1 MEYFVKTN
9 GSDFNDGTE
18 SSPFKTISKAASVA
32 VAGDTVTVFGGTYR
46 EWVRP
51 QNGGRNDGERIV
63 YRAAKGERPVIK
75 GSEEVKGWKNEGGSV
90 WSATVPN
97 SLWTKGG
104 GNGVNPFAKPVWGD
118 WVVWPLKKPVHL
130 GDVYLNGKSMY
141 EAMSLEEVRAAK
153 KRTSGFNPP
162 WTKHKEKILEPQN
175 TVYQWFA
182 QVENETTKIY
192 ANFQTFDPNKELV
205 EVNVR
210 QSCFYPDKIGLDYI
224 TLDGFEICQAASPWA
239 PPTADQPGMIG
250 PRWAKGW
257 IIQNC
262 VVHDAKCSAISLGKE
277 GSTGDNDCTKFR
289 EKPGY
294 QFQMEAVFKALKAGW
309 SKEKIGS
316 HLVRDNIIYD
326 CGQNGIVGHMGCA
339 FSVIERNHIYN
350 IAVKHEYFGHEIG
363 GIKLHAAIDV
373 QIRNNNI
380 HNCTL
385 GTWLD
390 WETQGTRI
398 SSNLYYANDRDL
410 MVEVSHGPYIV
421 DNNIFASDYN
431 FDNISQGGA
440 YVHNLCLGT
449 MRREQVMDRA
459 TPYHYP
465 HSTEPMGTALI
476 FSGDDRVL
484 QNIYVGGAKAWTE
497 QSLGGTD
504 SYNKNLFLT
513 SMGSWIFDFMGAPT
527 SANKKKWAAAFKAL
541 GELFATSSFATA
553 PSAASFADYKRN
565 VAKAGDGDHDV
576 FMRVQQAVYI
586 KGNHY
591 AGGAPRFAA
600 EKKFTA
606 SEKNP
611 GVKIVVEGNKTY
623 IKFNADKNLLS
634 ARAALVSTKDFQAT
648 RISGARFDGP
658 DGKDIVFD
666 KDILGKTRQKDG
678 AILPGPFAE
687 LKEGTNKILVWDSG
701 KIN

>member
-1 MEYFVKTN
+1 MEYFVKTT

-18 SSPFKTISKAASVA
+18 SSPFKTISKAAA
-32 VAGDTVTVFGGTYR
+32 LAQAGDTVTVFGGTYR

-51 QNGGRNDGERIV
+51 QNGGRNDNERIV

-75 GSEEVKGWKNEGGSV
+75 GSEEVSGWKNEGGSL
-90 WSATVPN
+90 WSVTVPN
-97 SLWTKGG
+97 TIWAKGG

-118 WVVWPLKKPVHL
+118 WVVWPLEKPVHL
-130 GDVYLNGKSMY
+130 GDVYINGKSLY
-141 EAMSLEEVRAAK
+141 EAMSLEEVRSPK
-153 KRTSGFNPP
+153 KRTTGYNPP
-162 WTKHKEKILEPQN
+162 WTKHEEPILEPEK

-182 QVENETTKIY
+182 QVENEETKIY
-192 ANFQTFDPNKELV
+192 ANFQELDPNKELV
-205 EVNVR
+205 EISVR
-210 QSCFYPDKIGLDYI
+210 QSCFYPDKTGLDYI

-250 PRWAKGW
+250 PHWAKGW

-277 GSTGDNDCTKFR
+277 ASTGDNDCTKFR

-294 QFQMEAVFKALKAGW
+294 QFQMEAVFKALQAGW
-309 SKEKIGS
+309 SKEKIGG
-316 HLVRDNIIYD
+316 HIVRDNEIYD

-350 IAVKHEYFGHEIG
+350 IAVKHEYFGYEIG
-363 GIKLHAAIDV
+363 GIKFHAAIDTI
-373 QIRNNNI
+373 IRNNNI

-421 DNNIFASDYN
+421 DNNIFASAYN

-465 HSTEPMGTALI
+465 HSTAPLGTALI
-476 FSGDDRVL
+476 FSGDDRVTK
-484 QNIYVGGAKAWTE
+484 NIYVGGAETWTE
-497 QSLGGTD
+497 QSKSGTD
-504 SYNKNLFLT
+504 SYNQNLFLT
-513 SMGSWIFDFMGAPT
+513 SMGSWLFDFAGAPRED
-527 SANKKKWAAAFKAL
+527 NKEKYDAAFKAIKA
-541 GELFATSSFATA
+541 LFETTEFTKAA
-553 PSAASFADYKRN
+553 SAASFSDYKAS
-565 VAKAGDGDHDV
+565 VKKSGDGDHDV

-586 KGNHY
+586 KENHY
-591 AGGAPRFAA
+591 CGGAARFAE
-600 EKKFTA
+600 EKAFTE
-606 SEKNP
+606 SDKNP
-611 GVKIVVEGNKTY
+611 NAKIVVEGKKT
-623 IKFNADKNLLS
+623 FLEFTADQNLLS
-634 ARAALVSTKDFQAT
+634 AGAALVSTKDFAAT
-648 RISGARFDGP
+648 RISAARFDGA
-658 DGKDIVFD
+658 DGNDIVFD
-666 KDILGKTRQKDG
+666 KDILGESRVHGK
-678 AILPGPFAE
+678 AIPGPFAQ
-687 LKEGTNKILVWDSG
+687 LKAGANKILVWDSG
-701 KIN
+701 KEK

>member
-1 MEYFVKTN
+1 MEYFVKTT
-9 GSDFNDGTE
+9 GSDFNDGTANA
-18 SSPFKTISKAASVA
+18 PFKTISKAATVA
-32 VAGDTVTVFGGTYR
+32 QAGDIVTVFGGTYR
-46 EWVRP
+46 EWARP
-51 QNGGRNDGERIV
+51 QNGGRSPDCPII
-63 YRAAKGERPVIK
+63 YRAAKGERPIIK
-75 GSEEVKGWKNEGGSV
+75 GSEEISGWKNEGGTLWSV
-90 WSATVPN
+90 SVPN
-97 SLWTKGG
+97 SIFEKGG

-118 WVVWPLKKPVHL
+118 WVVWPLEKPVHL

-141 EAMSLEEVRAAK
+141 EAMSLEEAREAK
-153 KRTSGFNPP
+153 KRTTGYNPP
-162 WTKHKEKILEPQN
+162 WTKHEEPILEPEQ

-182 QVENETTKIY
+182 QVGNDETKIY
-192 ANFQTFDPNKELV
+192 ANFQDKDPNKELV
-205 EVNVR
+205 EISVR
-210 QSCFYPDKIGLDYI
+210 QSCFYPDKVGLDYI
-224 TLDGFEICQAASPWA
+224 TIDGFEICQAATPWA
-239 PPTADQPGMIG
+239 PPTADQPGMLG

-257 IIQNC
+257 VIQNC
-262 VVHDAKCSAISLGKE
+262 VIHDAKCSAITLGKE

-316 HLVRDNIIYD
+316 HIVRDNVIYD

-350 IAVKHEYFGHEIG
+350 IAVKHEFFGYEIA
-363 GIKLHAAIDV
+363 GIKFHAAIDTI
-373 QIRNNNI
+373 IRNNNI

-398 SSNLYYANDRDL
+398 SSNLFYANDRDL
-410 MVEVSHGPYIV
+410 MVEVSHGPYVV

-465 HSTEPMGTALI
+465 HSTDALGTALI
-476 FSGDDRVL
+476 FSGDDRVM

-497 QSLGGTD
+497 QSKDGTE
-504 SYNKNLFLT
+504 SYNQNLFAT
-513 SMGSWIFDFMGAPT
+513 SMRSWIFDFAGVPT
-527 SANKKKWAAAFKAL
+527 QANKEQYTAAVKAIDA
-541 GELFATSSFATA
+541 LFETTEFTKA
-553 PSAASFADYKRN
+553 PSAPSFADYKAN

-576 FMRVQQAVYI
+576 FMRVQQAVCA

-591 AGGAPRFAA
+591 AGGA
-600 EKKFTA
+600 KKFDGEKEFTR
-606 SEKNP
+606 SDKNP
-611 GVKIVVEGNKTY
+611 NFKIVKEGNKTY
-623 IKFNADKNLLS
+623 IEFTADKNLLS
-634 ARAALVSTKDFQAT
+634 ACASVITTKDLGMT
-648 RISGARFDGP
+648 RISQARFDDPNGN
-658 DGKDIVFD
+658 DIVFD
-666 KDILGKTRQKDG
+666 KDFLGSDRSAQN
-678 AILPGPFAE
+678 LPGPFAA
-687 LKEGTNKILVWDSG
+687 LKAGANKILVWDCG
-701 KIN
+701 AKI